1 MIGIFWLNKG
11 SDKNF
16 LTEISISAKKVE
28 LALSFLGKVLN
39 PVQR

>member
-1 MIGIFWLNKG
+1 MAKQRIGKKI
-11 SDKNF
+11 
-16 LTEISISAKKVE
+16 LTEKIFSAKKIE